1 MTLNLKIFYWLYNL
15 SHHSAVFDRVVIFIA
30 EKFDK
35 ILFVIALIFF
45 ITLFVLHRD
54 WKNKGWVAWIYEAV
68 IIGVS
73 VVSAWVVSF
82 IIKSIT
88 AIPRPFIALQ
98 DVSPLFIHGG
108 YDSFPSGHATIF
120 FVLCHYTSSGLSMAE
135 LVDCASAK
143 SIEIMDVK
151 LAHEDIEHMI
161 KALLQSVALG
171 MVPDTPWNGLARAH
185 GGFIY
190 VRQDGEV
197 VCFHV
202 YNSDEFKEYLYRN
215 TKLETNSTKKHRFAS
230 VYRKKDKVYFDLNL
244 AIRYTS

>member
-120 FVLCHYTSSGLSMAE
+120 F
-135 LVDCASAK
+135 
-143 SIEIMDVK
+143 
-151 LAHEDIEHMI
+151 
-161 KALLQSVALG
+161 
-171 MVPDTPWNGLARAH
+171 GLATA
-185 GGFIY
+185 
-190 VRQDGEV
+190 V
-197 VCFHV
+197 
-202 YNSDEFKEYLYRN
+202 YLY
-215 TKLETNSTKKHRFAS
+215 HRRAGYFFFIGAILIILCRVIGGVHYPVDIILGAIIGICIS
-230 VYRKKDKVYFDLNL
+230 KFVHTVLVNFFKRKKLQ
-244 AIRYTS
+244 